1 MTTNDPDSKAPP
13 PSPDGDA
20 EASSGQGRD
29 LSHAAQDAQRDESN
43 ASPPPPFDASAR
55 RAHAEPERF
64 VLWSPERAVAGIV
77 LIALNVLWFLW
88 AVVHGVSAVEPTA
101 EDGLR
106 YGANHGPAIAAGEWW
121 RLLSAAFVHYGLL
134 HLAMNVWAIW
144 VLAPLTERLYGTGA
158 FLLLYLFGAIGCSA
172 ASVLVKPE
180 TFSAG
185 ASGAVFAMIGGILV
199 FFLLHRRAMPRGLFA
214 GTMRWIGMLIGINL
228 VLGLTS
234 ANIDNAGHFGGLA
247 AGIVAGWCL
256 DRDPRASPKL
266 GAKRIGV
273 ALFLLILFAGVCAF
287 IPGRVARSPRAGV
300 SLALTRAEEAYQR
313 QDWRAVEEHASEAL
327 EVAPDDVDALE
338 MRALA
343 RAATGRADEALAD
356 CDHALRADPTTPE
369 ARRLRAVLR
378 AARGE
383 HDAARKDLER
393 LVDLLPSNARART
406 MLGQAQ
412 LALGKAKEAAVT
424 LQAAIELD
432 ERASATAQLWSWMAR
447 TELGLRAQADKEL
460 ARFEDG
466 AFGQSLEGEDARAI
480 ELALRGSAP
489 NVVGD
494 EAELHAVIRALR
506 ALHPASGAPDPK
518 AAREALDAAAAGGE
532 PWVSAFARRIR
543 GELAR

>member
-1 MTTNDPDSKAPP
+1 MTTNDPDQSAPP
-13 PSPDGDA
+13 PAPPPWGED
-20 EASSGQGRD
+20 ASSAEPGPLGD
-29 LSHAAQDAQRDESN
+29 GN
-43 ASPPPPFDASAR
+43 ASSPSSAS
-55 RAHAEPERF
+55 AEPERF
-64 VLWSPERAVAGIV
+64 VLWSPERAHAGVV

-106 YGANHGPAIAAGEWW
+106 FGANHGPAIAAGEWW
-121 RLLSAAFVHYGLL
+121 RLVSAAFVHYGLL
-134 HLAMNVWAIW
+134 HLAMNAWAIW
-144 VLAPLTERLYGTGA
+144 VLAPLAERLYGTGA

-172 ASVLVKPE
+172 ASVLMKPE

-393 LVDLLPSNARART
+393 LVELLPSNARART

-480 ELALRGSAP
+480 ELALRGSTP